1 MPRFYSTFWFALPES
16 IFCQTCQLFS
26 ALFCHYIRQNYPE
39 IRYVYFGDKREY
51 CSLDSKNVHPSQSS
65 LPAACSACR
74 QSRQSYVECRGWGYL
89 TKFEFRQTLT
99 ARSLLLVPLSVKTP
113 LGRSTSRYFDRRQAY
128 FDFRIQLKIKILTT
142 LKIVRKF
149 LTKIFLNIFWD
160 EKSKYCINF
169 SGFNNFL
176 LQFQL

>member
-1 MPRFYSTFWFALPES
+1 MVARGAVPPPPKSKILP
-16 IFCQTCQLFS
+16 Q
-26 ALFCHYIRQNYPE
+26 
-39 IRYVYFGDKREY
+39 V
-51 CSLDSKNVHPSQSS
+51 
-65 LPAACSACR
+65 
-74 QSRQSYVECRGWGYL
+74 RGWGYL

-99 ARSLLLVPLSVKTP
+99 AFQLLLVPLSVKTP

-160 EKSKYCINF
+160 EKSKYCINLSLKISF
-169 SGFNNFL
+169 QALIIFCHNFNKTSRKNLTNKWENIGGKLVRYLIFLSHKMSENFL
-176 LQFQL
+176 SKIF